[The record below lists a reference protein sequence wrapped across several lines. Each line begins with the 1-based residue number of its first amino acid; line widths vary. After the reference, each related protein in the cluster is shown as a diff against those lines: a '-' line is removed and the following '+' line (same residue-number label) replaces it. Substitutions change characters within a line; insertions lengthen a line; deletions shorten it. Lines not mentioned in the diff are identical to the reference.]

1 MLEIIKNKKETVKI
15 TLISIIVLLV
25 ILVLWYLNFYLL
37 KGKSPTERGTFGD
50 MFGVVNSVFSG
61 LAFAGILISLIF
73 QRVQLKSQ
81 NNDIAISMKI
91 QEKSAKALERQA
103 ENLKKSAILYAL
115 QAKLNYYTLE
125 RNKNEKLLTTNMEI
139 DKSTT
144 KTYLY
149 TQAIEECLSEIDKIL
164 DEKIDQ

>member
-1 MLEIIKNKKETVKI
+1 MSEIIKNKKETVKI
-15 TLISIIVLLV
+15 TLISIIVVLV

-37 KGKSPTERGTFGD
+37 KGKNPLERGTFGD

-73 QRVQLKSQ
+73 QWVQLKSQ

-91 QEKSAKALERQA
+91 QEKSAKALEKQA

-115 QAKLNYYTLE
+115 QAKLNYYTIE
-125 RNKNEKLLTTNMEI
+125 RNKNEKLLTTTSHITDNHV
-139 DKSTT
+139 KA
-144 KTYLY
+144 YLY
-149 TQAIEECLSEIDKIL
+149 ELEISECLAEINKIL
-164 DEKIDQ
+164 DEKIDH